1 MLQRVQPESLSK
13 AIQLAVA
20 PVFLLAGIGALLN
33 VTSGRLVRVVENARR
48 AKEELESGQTVDDRE
63 RSSYRKRAQLIIRAI
78 ELLTAA
84 TLLISGVVAVMFL
97 SVISRLNLT
106 LVVVPMFIAA
116 MILLMV
122 ASICFLR
129 EVRLASV
136 HLRRVL

>member
-1 MLQRVQPESLSK
+1 MLRRMQPESLSK
-13 AIQLAVA
+13 AIQLSVA

-48 AKEELESGQTVDDRE
+48 AQEALDAGETVDDRE
-63 RSSYRKRAQLIIRAI
+63 RSTYRKRAQLIIRAI

-84 TLLISGVVAVMFL
+84 TLLISAVVAVLFL

-116 MILLMV
+116 MVLLMV

-129 EVRLASV
+129 EVRMASV

>member
-1 MLQRVQPESLSK
+1 MLRRMQPESLSK
-13 AIQLAVA
+13 AIQLSVA

-48 AKEELESGQTVDDRE
+48 AKEALDAGVTVDDRE
-63 RSSYRKRAQLIIRAI
+63 RSTYRKRAQLIIRAI

-84 TLLISGVVAVMFL
+84 TLLISAVVAVLFL

-116 MILLMV
+116 MVLLMV
-122 ASICFLR
+122 ASLCFLR
-129 EVRLASV
+129 EVRMASV